1 MGQHRVVIVGGGFAG
16 LAAARA
22 LGGEAVAVTLI
33 DRRNFHL
40 FQPLLYQ
47 VATGGLSP
55 ADICAPIRTVL
66 RRHKN
71 VRTILAEVTGF
82 DLAGGRVL
90 LTDGAVEYDSLI
102 VAAGAR
108 HHYFGND
115 SWEPLAPGLKSIE
128 DATAIRRKIL
138 WAFER
143 AEREPDPDQRRAW
156 LTFVVVGGGPTG
168 VELAGALGEIA
179 NDTLRDD
186 FRSFRPEE
194 ARILLL
200 DAGEQILSS
209 FPASLGAAAER
220 DLLRLGVRCLHQRSV
235 TAVDAS
241 GVSVRNGDRLDRIET
256 RTVIWAAGV
265 KASPL
270 AASLAAAA
278 GLAVDRAGRIP
289 VTASCTVPEFPSV
302 FALGDMAA
310 CAGDDGKLL
319 PGTAPVAMQQ
329 GRYAARVVLDRLANR
344 PTPPFRYQDRG
355 NLATIGRHS
364 AVADIRGHH
373 ATGLLAWLLWLFIH
387 LLFLVG
393 FQNRLQVFL
402 HWAFQYTTFNRNA
415 RLITANALNPPQCSA
430 NE

>member
-1 MGQHRVVIVGGGFAG
+1 LNAPS
-16 LAAARA
+16 A
-22 LGGEAVAVTLI
+22 
-33 DRRNFHL
+33 N
-40 FQPLLYQ
+40 
-47 VATGGLSP
+47 
-55 ADICAPIRTVL
+55 PIRT
-66 RRHKN
+66 K
-71 VRTILAEVTGF
+71 G
-82 DLAGGRVL
+82 
-90 LTDGAVEYDSLI
+90 
-102 VAAGAR
+102 
-108 HHYFGND
+108 
-115 SWEPLAPGLKSIE
+115 APGSLSLSSAE
-128 DATAIRRKIL
+128 A
-138 WAFER
+138 R
-143 AEREPDPDQRRAW
+143 A
-156 LTFVVVGGGPTG
+156 G

-265 KASPL
+265 KAFS
-270 AASLAAAA
+270 ARRVAAAAA

-310 CAGDDGKLL
+310 CAGDDGQLYRHR
-319 PGTAPVAMQQ
+319 ARSAMQQ
-329 GRYAARVVLDRLANR
+329 GRHAARVVLARESREPPNPALSLPGPGEPGDNR
-344 PTPPFRYQDRG
+344 SSLRRRRYPRQ
-355 NLATIGRHS
+355 
-364 AVADIRGHH
+364 HH